1 MTKTSLPQD
10 GPALLAELGRRL
22 RDLRQ
27 RRGLTQKALGERA
40 GVSPRFLVQVEGG
53 EGNLSVLRLAE
64 LAEALGVSL
73 TQLVVGLGPG
83 DDPDD
88 ALAARALALP
98 PEERAAL
105 LSTLGAPREKIAL
118 VGLRGAGKSTVGA
131 ALAARL
137 GCPFVELDREVEARG
152 GMRIAELFEYHGADR
167 YRALAGEVL
176 SALLAAPGPAVIELG
191 GSAVTDAALF
201 SRLRQ
206 RAWVLWLRASPQEH
220 LRRVQAQ
227 GDLRPMT
234 GRADALGELR
244 GILAAREPIYA
255 QSDLT
260 LDTEALGVEGAVE
273 TACQR
278 LGAGR

>member
-1 MTKTSLPQD
+1 MTSTSLPQD
-10 GPALLAELGRRL
+10 GPTLLAALGRRL

-105 LSTLGAPREKIAL
+105 LSSLGAPREKIAV

-167 YRALAGEVL
+167 LGPAPGGGAPGGSRAATAPRPAGE
-176 SALLAAPGPAVIELG
+176 
-191 GSAVTDAALF
+191 
-201 SRLRQ
+201 
-206 RAWVLWLRASPQEH
+206 
-220 LRRVQAQ
+220 
-227 GDLRPMT
+227 
-234 GRADALGELR
+234 
-244 GILAAREPIYA
+244 
-255 QSDLT
+255 
-260 LDTEALGVEGAVE
+260 GA
-273 TACQR
+273 
-278 LGAGR
+278 